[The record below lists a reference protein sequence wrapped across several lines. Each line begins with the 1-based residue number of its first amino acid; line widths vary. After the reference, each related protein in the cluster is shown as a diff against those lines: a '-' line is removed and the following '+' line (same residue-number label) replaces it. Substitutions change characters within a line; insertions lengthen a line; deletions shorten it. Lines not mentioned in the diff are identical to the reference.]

1 MDFKGPF
8 VFFQFHHADW
18 VVVLFVIGLLVD
30 VIRDLYQQGRVRFF
44 SNRYNCIAVMI
55 VTFFVLHYIIWWA
68 GRVALT
74 HSVNSLEDFAN
85 QRSYRIM
92 LLSECFL
99 AVAVLLAFVQNF
111 SFIQANSSTGPLL
124 HAFTQMLMDVGKFFL
139 YFAFIFLAF
148 AVSFTKLYM
157 QYWTAKQYFILKRA
171 PHTNNT
177 DTREPVR

>member
-1 MDFKGPF
+1 M
-8 VFFQFHHADW
+8 
-18 VVVLFVIGLLVD
+18 GLLVD
-30 VIRDLYQQGRVRFF
+30 VIKDLYQQGRVRFF

-55 VTFFVLHYIIWWA
+55 VTFFVLHYVIWWA

-74 HSVNSLEDFAN
+74 HNVNSLEDFAN

-99 AVAVLLAFVQNF
+99 AMAVLLAFVQNL

-139 YFAFIFLAF
+139 YFAFVFLAF
-148 AVSFTKLYM
+148 AVSFTKLFV
-157 QYWTAKQYFILKRA
+157 QYWTAKQYFISKRA

-177 DTREPVR
+177 DSREPVR